1 MQGGASPRLK
11 LSGGGILICCMLS
24 ADAAVTTQQMRPY
37 RWIKFIPTM
46 DYLIK
51 NGLIIDGSGKD
62 PVEANIGIKGDRI
75 SFVGKARVDAKEVI
89 DAGGLIVSPGF
100 IDTHTHSEFT
110 LLADARAEGK
120 ISQGVTTDI
129 SGNCGLSAAPLYGE
143 VLEQREADLE
153 ELGIKERW
161 ATLGEYFSLLEK
173 KGIATNFSTL
183 CGHGNIRG
191 SVIGYK
197 NRRPDKKEMDEMKR
211 FLSEALQQGAHGF
224 STGLIYPPGVYS
236 DTDELIELCK
246 GLNWK
251 LEIGNWKFVYASHMR
266 SEGDKL
272 IESIEETIE
281 IGRKT
286 GVHVHISHIKTS
298 GEHNWQKIGKV
309 IELMQMARREGIKL
323 TCDRYPY
330 IASSTDLDVM
340 LPSWVFEGGRNEGLR
355 RLKDSTIREKLK
367 SEFSSKPVDYWKN
380 IHISSV
386 VKDENKWMEGENIFN
401 ISQRMGKAIGD
412 AVLDILIDEGLR
424 AGAIFFSMSEENL
437 KRFLSIPYAMVGSDS
452 SARSFSGITRNGKPH
467 PRGFGTFPRFIGKYV
482 RDEGL
487 MPLPEA
493 IKRITHLPA
502 ETFGLKHRGLI
513 KEGYYADVVLFDYE
527 RIIDKATFD
536 DPFQRGDGIE
546 YVFVNGALAY
556 KQGRYSERL
565 SGRVL
570 R

>member
-1 MQGGASPRLK
+1 
-11 LSGGGILICCMLS
+11 
-24 ADAAVTTQQMRPY
+24 
-37 RWIKFIPTM
+37 
-46 DYLIK
+46 
-51 NGLIIDGSGKD
+51 
-62 PVEANIGIKGDRI
+62 
-75 SFVGKARVDAKEVI
+75 
-89 DAGGLIVSPGF
+89 
-100 IDTHTHSEFT
+100 
-110 LLADARAEGK
+110 
-120 ISQGVTTDI
+120 
-129 SGNCGLSAAPLYGE
+129 
-143 VLEQREADLE
+143 
-153 ELGIKERW
+153 
-161 ATLGEYFSLLEK
+161 
-173 KGIATNFSTL
+173 
-183 CGHGNIRG
+183 
-191 SVIGYK
+191 
-197 NRRPDKKEMDEMKR
+197 
-211 FLSEALQQGAHGF
+211 
-224 STGLIYPPGVYS
+224 
-236 DTDELIELCK
+236 
-246 GLNWK
+246 
-251 LEIGNWKFVYASHMR
+251 MR